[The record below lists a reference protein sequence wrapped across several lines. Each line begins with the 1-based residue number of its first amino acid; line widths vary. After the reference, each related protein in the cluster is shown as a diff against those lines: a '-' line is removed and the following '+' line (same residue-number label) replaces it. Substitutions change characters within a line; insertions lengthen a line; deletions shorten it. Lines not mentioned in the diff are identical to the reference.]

1 MPLHILHVVEAILA
15 GTRRYV
21 TALMTGLDEGRFQ
34 SEVACPL
41 RRHNSFGDDGF
52 VAEMQRAGFKVW
64 PTLLRREL
72 HPLYDTLALQQLF
85 NVIRHTRPDL
95 VHTHS
100 SKAGFLG
107 RLAARRCGVP
117 AVVHTPNGLY
127 FLGQANPTKR
137 RFYLLLERFAAR
149 WSDVVIA
156 TSASERDELLR
167 WRIASPERIVLIENG
182 VEPDRLPANLD
193 RQALRAAYGIAP
205 DTLLVGTLARAT
217 EQKNPL
223 LFVRSAALL
232 AARFPHVSFMWI
244 GDGDLLDAARQEA
257 NALGISER
265 CRFLGHKDDGS
276 TLLSMFDLFWLPS
289 QYEGLP
295 LALLEAMAL
304 SIPVVATDVVGNR
317 DVVVH
322 EQSGLLVPSANAV
335 ALADATARL
344 IIQPDHAAALGHGA
358 RARLLERFTVQQ
370 MVARTAQVY
379 EHTRAHHPAHQ
390 FSKGAGEKPT
400 LSS

>member
-1 MPLHILHVVEAILA
+1 
-15 GTRRYV
+15 
-21 TALMTGLDEGRFQ
+21 
-34 SEVACPL
+34 
-41 RRHNSFGDDGF
+41 
-52 VAEMQRAGFKVW
+52 MQRAGFKVR

-72 HPLYDTLALQQLF
+72 HPLYDALALQQLVQ
-85 NVIRHTRPDL
+85 VIRLTRPDI

-117 AVVHTPNGLY
+117 AIVHTPNGLY

-137 RFYLLLERFAAR
+137 RFYLALERLAAR

-167 WRIASPERIVLIENG
+167 WRVAPPDRIVLIENG
-182 VEPDRLPANLD
+182 VEANRLPADVD
-193 RQALRAAYGIAP
+193 REAQRATYGIAP

-223 LFVRSAALL
+223 LFVRAAALL
-232 AARFPHVSFMWI
+232 AARFPHVLFMWI

-257 NALGISER
+257 NVLGISER
-265 CRFLGHKDDGS
+265 CRFLGHRDDGS
-276 TLLSMFDLFWLPS
+276 SLLAMFDLFWLPS

-304 SIPVVATDVVGNR
+304 SIPVIATDVVGNR
-317 DVVVH
+317 DVVIS
-322 EQSGLLVPSANAV
+322 EQSGLLVPPDNAT
-335 ALADATARL
+335 ALAEATTRL
-344 IIQPDHAAALGHGA
+344 LTQPGYAAALGRGA

-370 MVARTAQVY
+370 MVARTAHVY
-379 EHTRAHHPAHQ
+379 ERVVADHPAFQ
-390 FSKGAGEKPT
+390 FSKDAGEKKP
-400 LSS
+400 LS